1 MKHSIHIITFCL
13 VLSNSLSSKAQI
25 SEPDFIGDAYFLKA
39 DSTFIQLD
47 KEIGDFTS
55 GVSFSSN
62 SWNALSIE
70 IAGGKSQTRFPMG
83 ETLQIVVRAVDN
95 NSDPL
100 SIITIYKF
108 KAKASK
114 RNVVISKDNLGT
126 LMKSRTIS
134 KNQVRFSGK
143 KFGKSSYLITLK
155 GLVVGEYGIVVSNPN
170 SIDEKRIVVSCFAV
184 DE

>member
-1 MKHSIHIITFCL
+1 VNQI
-13 VLSNSLSSKAQI
+13 LS
-25 SEPDFIGDAYFLKA
+25 GDASVLKA
-39 DSTFIQLD
+39 DSTFSQLD
-47 KEIGDFTS
+47 TRNWRCYIWCFIFFKAH
-55 GVSFSSN
+55 GV
-62 SWNALSIE
+62 ALAIE

-108 KAKASK
+108 KAKASG
-114 RNVVISKDNLGT
+114 RNVVISKDNSGT

-184 DE
+184 D